1 MNNKDTKK
9 ETSVKD
15 IEVPSIDR
23 EIDSWC
29 EVPEKGLDT
38 KSADDLAIDAWCK
51 GSRTNNKDN
60 ERSKK

>member
-9 ETSVKD
+9 ETPVKD
-15 IEVPSIDR
+15 IEVPSMDS

-29 EVPEKGLDT
+29 EVPEEGPDT
-38 KSADDLAIDAWCK
+38 KSADDLAIDAWCR

-60 ERSKK
+60 ERPKK